1 MTSIVFATQNPNKV
15 REIQQMLPD
24 NFQIRSLADIGCTED
39 VPETQDTIEGNAI
52 QKAEYVYKNY
62 QVNCFAEDTG
72 LEVEALDGAP
82 GVYTARYAGPKRDPN
97 DNMDLLLKN
106 LADQPNRNAR
116 FKTVIALILDG
127 QIHTFTGI
135 VNGEIAQQ
143 RSGTDGFGY
152 DPIFLPE
159 GQSQTF
165 AEMDKDSKNAI
176 SHRGRALA
184 QLLDFF
190 TT

>member
-159 GQSQTF
+159 GQNQTF